1 MKTKELGSV
10 VDALIEAKLRR
21 LEDQF
26 QSKLDR
32 LNEEIER
39 LEEDNQILLKENGR
53 KMNILMQ
60 KLSKDR
66 TNDAI
71 LLTDWWEKL
80 QT

>member
-71 LLTDWWEKL
+71 LLTD
-80 QT
+80 